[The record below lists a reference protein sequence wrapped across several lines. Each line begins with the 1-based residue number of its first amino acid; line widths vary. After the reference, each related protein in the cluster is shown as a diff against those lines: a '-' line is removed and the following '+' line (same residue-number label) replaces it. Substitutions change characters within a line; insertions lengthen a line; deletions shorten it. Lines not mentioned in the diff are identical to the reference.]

1 MAKKRV
7 RKNYY
12 KNSRAQRRQ
21 RVIGRCLLSLKIML
35 LVGGIAGTSLLLILA
50 YDAVTQASYFEAHT
64 ITVEGNKELSKGT
77 ILKQARLKLHDNIL
91 SVNVNTIRYRLMAH
105 PWVAGAEIERALP
118 DTIHIRVKERV
129 PIAMVDLDRPAHLGI
144 PPASPDREQWRAG
157 KGVAGR
163 LFYLDEKGEIFKPV
177 ESSDK
182 ARVPVVTGLRLSD
195 IDFDDS
201 WRSRLFRTVMEV
213 LRLSRRNED
222 VMPFYALHR
231 IHVDR
236 EMGLT
241 LYASLASHDLSATPV
256 CTPTFASNTDRE
268 IRARPSAVTIK
279 VGFGGYESKFSR
291 LVYMA
296 SYLKQENGL
305 LNLQFIDLS
314 DSDRVVVRP
323 LPIGQA
329 AGRSVAGGC
338 DHWSGKRKEV

>member
-1 MAKKRV
+1 
-7 RKNYY
+7 
-12 KNSRAQRRQ
+12 
-21 RVIGRCLLSLKIML
+21 ML

-50 YDAVTQASYFEAHT
+50 YDGVTQTSYFEAHT

-144 PPASPDREQWRAG
+144 PPASPEPARHSLEACQFANAAKPMAGGREQWRAG

-182 ARVPVVTGLRLSD
+182 AKVPVVTGLRLSD

-201 WRSRLFRTVMEV
+201 SRSRLFRTVMDV

-222 VMPFYALHR
+222 VIPFYALHR

-241 LYASLASHDLSATPV
+241 LYASLASYDLSATPV
-256 CTPTFASNTDRE
+256 CTPTFASNTDRQ
-268 IRARPSAVTIK
+268 IQARPSAVTIK
-279 VGFGGYESKFSR
+279 VGFGDYESKFSR

-323 LPIGQA
+323 LPIGLPGA
-329 AGRSVAGGC
+329 AIIGRASERRCDGAG
-338 DHWSGKRKEV
+338 